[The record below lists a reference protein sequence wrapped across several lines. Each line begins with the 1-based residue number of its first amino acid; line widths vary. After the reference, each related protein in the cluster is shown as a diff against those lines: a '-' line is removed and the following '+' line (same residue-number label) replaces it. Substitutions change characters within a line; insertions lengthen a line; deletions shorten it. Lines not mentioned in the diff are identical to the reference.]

1 MKQGILK
8 TVFILF
14 IGVNLAL
21 TINKEHSIEPK
32 KVVATFNGYDETGY
46 TFSFLNEDDYEEV
59 ITFEIVSEKILSAY
73 NLKDNKFIDQEFEI
87 TYDYQITES
96 DDEIEVPVLQTIKLI
111 E

>member
-8 TVFILF
+8 AVFILF

-21 TINKEHSIEPK
+21 TINKEHSIEPQ
-32 KVVATFNGYDETGY
+32 KVIATFNGYDENEY

-87 TYDYQITES
+87 TYDYQITDS
-96 DDEIEVPVLQTIKLI
+96 DDEVEVPVLQTIKLI

>member
-8 TVFILF
+8 AVFILF

-21 TINKEHSIEPK
+21 TINKEHSIESQ
-32 KVVATFNGYDETGY
+32 KVIATFNGYDENGY

-59 ITFEIVSEKILSAY
+59 ITFEIVSEKILRAY
-73 NLKDNKFIDQEFEI
+73 NLKDNKFIDKEFEI
-87 TYDYQITES
+87 TYDYQISDS
-96 DDEIEVPVLQTIKLI
+96 DDEVEVPVLQTIKLI